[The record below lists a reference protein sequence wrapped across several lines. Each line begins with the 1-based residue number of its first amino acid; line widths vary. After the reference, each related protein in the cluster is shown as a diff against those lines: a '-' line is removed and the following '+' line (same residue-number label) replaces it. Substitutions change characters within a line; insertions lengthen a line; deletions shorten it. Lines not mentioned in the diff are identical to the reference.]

1 MVLTRQSL
9 QERENY
15 SLRLK
20 SITDELCVTQ
30 AELAKAIG
38 KDQKTV
44 SRYIAGES
52 YPEGR
57 IAEIEEYL
65 LSRCCINEDPF
76 LHIRSEEFD
85 EIFSEMYNRLQAI
98 GIHESEFAKKIG
110 IAQKTLNNYHNFRFK
125 TGQPIKLSTE
135 TQYKI
140 VKAFICY
147 DDDELFDY
155 DDPEYRKFILKLLNN
170 RFKPATTM
178 QKVWTCL
185 IDSLKTGGRNFFIL
199 ALDKQELICFYL
211 HKLISFLDGISNCIY
226 DEYSL
231 RGSCPFYMPPVE
243 IASLDFLREFQK
255 EKSEFIGAKL
265 SKFGI
270 ESLTFGFCTD
280 FFYEDTARY
289 VKIYDTFSE
298 REKKDTDALLYSV
311 YMQYKKELTELQE
324 MFENTEPDFFY
335 SEPVRKITAEDKDVL
350 TELFSKQSA
359 ECQSVIVNNFAAF
372 FGRLFYDAQS
382 SIPDMWRW
390 LGDITSENKQK
401 FISAFEGSILKDF
414 WESGLNNDL
423 ANFEYLYTVYSQY
436 MALIAW
442 SSARNTRL
450 HANMPSEGLEKIFK
464 SKIKFFDIDE
474 DPLSIMKTRLRFTP
488 LDWYANMLVDIAYL
502 KGMDLYRILF
512 DEIGLF
518 YDMDEYIKRKD
529 IKRSKSKKEKRLL

>member
-1 MVLTRQSL
+1 MILTRQSL

-20 SITDELCVTQ
+20 IITDELCVTQ

-44 SRYIAGES
+44 SRYLAGES
-52 YPEGR
+52 YPEGC

-65 LSRCCINEDPF
+65 LSRCCIKEDPF

-85 EIFSEMYNRLQAI
+85 KIFSEMYNRLQAV
-98 GIHESEFAKKIG
+98 GIHEPEFAKKIG

-170 RFKPATTM
+170 RFKPVTTM

-185 IDSLKTGGRNFFIL
+185 IDSLKAGGRNFFIL

-211 HKLISFLDGISNCIY
+211 HKLISFLDGIGNCIY

-255 EKSEFIGAKL
+255 EKSEFIDAEL
-265 SKFGI
+265 SKSGI
-270 ESLTFGFCTD
+270 ESLTFGYCTD
-280 FFYEDTARY
+280 FFHEDTARY
-289 VKIYDTFSE
+289 VKIYDTFLE
-298 REKKDTDALLYSV
+298 QEKKDTDVLLYSV

-324 MFENTEPDFFY
+324 LFKNIDSRFFFY
-335 SEPVRKITAEDKDVL
+335 NEPVQKITTEDKTAL
-350 TELFSKQSA
+350 TELFAQQSA
-359 ECQSVIVNNFAAF
+359 GCQSVIVNNFEAF
-372 FGRLFYDAQS
+372 FGRLYSGDCDTKT
-382 SIPDMWRW
+382 DMWRW
-390 LGDITSENKQK
+390 LCDISAENKRK
-401 FISAFEGSILKDF
+401 FISIFEDNILKDF
-414 WESGLNNDL
+414 WKNSCNSDL
-423 ANFEYLYTVYSQY
+423 AGFEYLYTVYSQY

-442 SSARNTRL
+442 SSAGNTRL
-450 HANMPSEGLEKIFK
+450 HTNMSSEGLEKIFK

-474 DPLSIMKTRLRFTP
+474 DPLPIMETRLRFTP

-512 DEIGLF
+512 DEIGMF

-529 IKRSKSKKEKRLL
+529 IKRSKKEKRLL